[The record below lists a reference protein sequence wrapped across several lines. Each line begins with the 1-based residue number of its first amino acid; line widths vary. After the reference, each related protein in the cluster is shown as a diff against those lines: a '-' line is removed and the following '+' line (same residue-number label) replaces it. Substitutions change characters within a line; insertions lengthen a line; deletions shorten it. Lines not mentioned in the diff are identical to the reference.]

1 MTQTSMI
8 PKSIAKDLKNNNHR
22 ILQTVLFLFCF
33 IVILLA
39 WILSLN
45 QLNKSKSSLLHG
57 LKQEQQNLTSILAEN
72 LFQVLEQNHAIEVFA
87 LERLSGNKAIS
98 PDVISRFLNGK
109 RGFNRIVLYD
119 SSGNTLYMSS
129 PSYNNRPTRNPMDHH
144 IRERVQI
151 NSPRVV
157 ALPAVSPDATWQIPI
172 LFPLTRHDGVCGT
185 MLLELGIGIND
196 FPGGFPEHQP

>member
-1 MTQTSMI
+1 MI

-119 SSGNTLYMSS
+119 SFGNTLYMSS